1 MKVDKG
7 KKMNY
12 ENYIN
17 DNYTQKINEASK
29 LLNEAKV
36 LLSSEN
42 IDSLLSAKFAL
53 LSAQLR
59 ELVINVNELKT
70 SELKE
75 HITYYNHNQLQK
87 SYTKNKEDL
96 INSLALQIDFNALFA
111 ANKNEFINI
120 TKQEFSKELQR
131 LLNENESL
139 ENAINILK
147 AKVEN
152 TTQEANKALNERLES
167 LELENLTKELLRAE
181 ITRLSN
187 EALKENAPFISQESA
202 KELLA
207 NEDFLANLVSDILN
221 HSVLASKIKYEL
233 GKVLESINKQALE
246 RALNHKELKKMMLLQ
261 DMIIASLS
269 LQNELK
275 IISENMI
282 FINDYKLIEK
292 RKEFLESL
300 DKENAKLL
308 FENKFKAV

>member
-1 MKVDKG
+1 
-7 KKMNY
+7 MNY

-29 LLNEAKV
+29 LLNEAKD
-36 LLSSEN
+36 LLRAEN

-59 ELVINVNELKT
+59 ELVNSVSETKT

-75 HITYYNHNQLQK
+75 HITYYNHNELQK

-96 INSLALQIDFNALFA
+96 IQSLALQIDFNALFA

-139 ENAINILK
+139 ENAINALK

-181 ITRLSN
+181 IARLSN

>member
-1 MKVDKG
+1 
-7 KKMNY
+7 MNY

-17 DNYTQKINEASK
+17 GNYAEKIGEASK
-29 LLNEAKV
+29 LLNEAKD
-36 LLSSEN
+36 LLRAEN

-59 ELVINVNELKT
+59 ELVNSVSETKT

-75 HITYYNHNQLQK
+75 HITYYNHNELQK

-139 ENAINILK
+139 ENAINALK

-152 TTQEANKALNERLES
+152 TTQEANNALNQRLES
-167 LELENLTKELLRAE
+167 LELERLTKELLRAE

-187 EALKENAPFISQESA
+187 KALKENAPFISQESA

-233 GKVLESINKQALE
+233 AKVLEGINKQALE

>member
-1 MKVDKG
+1 
-7 KKMNY
+7 MNY

-17 DNYTQKINEASK
+17 GNYAEKIGEASK
-29 LLNEAKV
+29 LLNEAKD
-36 LLSSEN
+36 LLRAEN

-53 LSAQLR
+53 LSAELR

-87 SYTKNKEDL
+87 SYAKNKEDL

-139 ENAINILK
+139 ENAINALK

-167 LELENLTKELLRAE
+167 LELERLTKELLRAE
-181 ITRLSN
+181 ITRLSK

-202 KELLA
+202 KELLRD
-207 NEDFLANLVSDILN
+207 EDFLENLVSDILN
-221 HSVLASKIKYEL
+221 HSVLEGKIKYEL

-246 RALNHKELKKMMLLQ
+246 RALNHKELKKMMILQ

>member
-1 MKVDKG
+1 
-7 KKMNY
+7 MNY

-29 LLNEAKV
+29 LLNEAKD
-36 LLSSEN
+36 LLRAEN

-53 LSAQLR
+53 LSAELR

-70 SELKE
+70 GELKE
-75 HITYYNHNQLQK
+75 HITYYNHNELQK

-96 INSLALQIDFNALFA
+96 IQSLALQIDFNALFA

-147 AKVEN
+147 ERVEN
-152 TTQEANKALNERLES
+152 TTQEANNALNQRLES

-181 ITRLSN
+181 IARLSN

-207 NEDFLANLVSDILN
+207 NEDFLENLVSDILN
-221 HSVLASKIKYEL
+221 HSVLEGKIKYEL
-233 GKVLESINKQALE
+233 AKVLESINKQALE

-292 RKEFLESL
+292 RKEFIESL

>member
-1 MKVDKG
+1 M
-7 KKMNY
+7 
-12 ENYIN
+12 
-17 DNYTQKINEASK
+17 
-29 LLNEAKV
+29 
-36 LLSSEN
+36 
-42 IDSLLSAKFAL
+42 
-53 LSAQLR
+53 
-59 ELVINVNELKT
+59 
-70 SELKE
+70 
-75 HITYYNHNQLQK
+75 
-87 SYTKNKEDL
+87 
-96 INSLALQIDFNALFA
+96 

-147 AKVEN
+147 ERVEN
-152 TTQEANKALNERLES
+152 TTQNANIALNERLES

-187 EALKENAPFISQESA
+187 EALKENAPFISKESA
-202 KELLA
+202 KELLT

-233 GKVLESINKQALE
+233 AKVLENINKQALE
-246 RALNHKELKKMMLLQ
+246 RALNHKELKKMMILQ
-261 DMIIASLS
+261 NMIIASLS

-275 IISENMI
+275 IISENMV

-292 RKEFLESL
+292 RKEFLENL

>member
-1 MKVDKG
+1 
-7 KKMNY
+7 MNY

-17 DNYTQKINEASK
+17 DNYTQKINEARK

-59 ELVINVNELKT
+59 ELVNSVSETKT

-75 HITYYNHNQLQK
+75 HITYYNHNELQK
-87 SYTKNKEDL
+87 SYAKNKEDL

-139 ENAINILK
+139 ENAINALK

-246 RALNHKELKKMMLLQ
+246 RALNHKELKKMMILQ

>member
-1 MKVDKG
+1 
-7 KKMNY
+7 MNY

-17 DNYTQKINEASK
+17 ESYAEKIGEASK
-29 LLNEAKV
+29 LLNEAKD
-36 LLSSEN
+36 LLKAEN
-42 IDSLLSAKFAL
+42 IDSLLNAKFAL
-53 LSAQLR
+53 LSMELR
-59 ELVINVNELKT
+59 ELIINNNELKT

-75 HITYYNHNQLQK
+75 HIIYYNHDELQK
-87 SYTKNKEDL
+87 SYAKNKEDL
-96 INSLALQIDFNALFA
+96 INSLALQIDFNALFV

-120 TKQEFSKELQR
+120 TKAEFSKELQR

-139 ENAINILK
+139 ENAINLLK
-147 AKVEN
+147 ERVEN
-152 TTQEANKALNERLES
+152 TTQNANIALNERLES
-167 LELENLTKELLRAE
+167 LELERLTKELLRAE

-187 EALKENAPFISQESA
+187 EALRENATFISKESA

-233 GKVLESINKQALE
+233 AKVLESINKQALE
-246 RALNHKELKKMMLLQ
+246 RALNHKELKKMMILQ
-261 DMIIASLS
+261 NMIIASLS

-275 IISENMI
+275 IISENMA

-292 RKEFLESL
+292 RKEFLENL

>member
-1 MKVDKG
+1 
-7 KKMNY
+7 MNY

-17 DNYTQKINEASK
+17 GNYAEKIGEASK
-29 LLNEAKV
+29 LLNEAKD

-53 LSAQLR
+53 LSKGLR
-59 ELVINVNELKT
+59 ELIININESKT
-70 SELKE
+70 NELKE
-75 HITYYNHNQLQK
+75 HITYYNHNELQK

-120 TKQEFSKELQR
+120 TKEEFSKELQR

-139 ENAINILK
+139 ENAINALK

-152 TTQEANKALNERLES
+152 TTQEANIALNERLES

-181 ITRLSN
+181 ITRLSS
-187 EALKENAPFISQESA
+187 EALKENAPFISKESA
-202 KELLA
+202 KELLRD
-207 NEDFLANLVSDILN
+207 EDFLENLVSDILN
-221 HSVLASKIKYEL
+221 HSILEGKIKYEL
-233 GKVLESINKQALE
+233 AQVLESINKQALE
-246 RALNHKELKKMMLLQ
+246 RALNHKELKKMMILQ

>member
-1 MKVDKG
+1 
-7 KKMNY
+7 MNY

-36 LLSSEN
+36 LLRAEN

-53 LSAQLR
+53 LSAELR
-59 ELVINVNELKT
+59 ELIVNVNELKT

-139 ENAINILK
+139 ENAINALK

-275 IISENMI
+275 IISENMT

>member
-1 MKVDKG
+1 
-7 KKMNY
+7 MNY

-17 DNYTQKINEASK
+17 GNYAEKIGEASK

-53 LSAQLR
+53 LSAELR
-59 ELVINVNELKT
+59 ELVNSVSETKT

-87 SYTKNKEDL
+87 SYAKNKEDL

-139 ENAINILK
+139 ENAINALK

-181 ITRLSN
+181 ITRLSK

-202 KELLA
+202 KELLRD
-207 NEDFLANLVSDILN
+207 EDFLQNLVSDILN

-246 RALNHKELKKMMLLQ
+246 RALNHKELKKMMILQ

>member
-1 MKVDKG
+1 
-7 KKMNY
+7 MNY

-59 ELVINVNELKT
+59 ELVNSVSETKT

-75 HITYYNHNQLQK
+75 HITYYNHNELQK
-87 SYTKNKEDL
+87 SYVKNKEDL

-139 ENAINILK
+139 ENAINALK

-246 RALNHKELKKMMLLQ
+246 RALNHKELKKMMILQ

-275 IISENMI
+275 IIGENMI

>member
-1 MKVDKG
+1 
-7 KKMNY
+7 MNY

-42 IDSLLSAKFAL
+42 IDSILSAKFAL

-59 ELVINVNELKT
+59 ELVNSVSETKT

-75 HITYYNHNQLQK
+75 HITYYNHNELQK
-87 SYTKNKEDL
+87 SYAKNKEDL

-139 ENAINILK
+139 ENAINALK

-246 RALNHKELKKMMLLQ
+246 RALNHKELKKMMILQ

>member
-1 MKVDKG
+1 
-7 KKMNY
+7 MNY

-17 DNYTQKINEASK
+17 GNYAEKIGEASK
-29 LLNEAKV
+29 LLNEAKD
-36 LLSSEN
+36 LLRAEN

-53 LSAQLR
+53 LSAELR

-70 SELKE
+70 GELKE
-75 HITYYNHNQLQK
+75 HITYYNHNELQK

-139 ENAINILK
+139 ENAINALK

-181 ITRLSN
+181 IARLSN

>member
-1 MKVDKG
+1 
-7 KKMNY
+7 MNY

-17 DNYTQKINEASK
+17 ANYAEKIGEASK

-36 LLSSEN
+36 LLRAEN

-53 LSAQLR
+53 LSAELR

-70 SELKE
+70 GELKE
-75 HITYYNHNQLQK
+75 HITYYNHNELQK

-147 AKVEN
+147 ERVEN
-152 TTQEANKALNERLES
+152 TTQEANNALNQRLES
-167 LELENLTKELLRAE
+167 LELERLTKELLRAE
-181 ITRLSN
+181 ITRLSK

-221 HSVLASKIKYEL
+221 HSVLEGKIKYEL
-233 GKVLESINKQALE
+233 AKVLEGINKQALE
-246 RALNHKELKKMMLLQ
+246 RALNHKELKKMMILQ

>member
-1 MKVDKG
+1 M
-7 KKMNY
+7 
-12 ENYIN
+12 
-17 DNYTQKINEASK
+17 
-29 LLNEAKV
+29 
-36 LLSSEN
+36 
-42 IDSLLSAKFAL
+42 
-53 LSAQLR
+53 
-59 ELVINVNELKT
+59 
-70 SELKE
+70 
-75 HITYYNHNQLQK
+75 
-87 SYTKNKEDL
+87 
-96 INSLALQIDFNALFA
+96 
-111 ANKNEFINI
+111 
-120 TKQEFSKELQR
+120 
-131 LLNENESL
+131 
-139 ENAINILK
+139 
-147 AKVEN
+147 EN

-181 ITRLSN
+181 IARLSN

>member
-1 MKVDKG
+1 
-7 KKMNY
+7 MNY

-36 LLSSEN
+36 LLRAEN

-53 LSAQLR
+53 LSAELR
-59 ELVINVNELKT
+59 ELIVNVNELKT

-139 ENAINILK
+139 ENAINALK

-207 NEDFLANLVSDILN
+207 NEDFFENLVSDILN

-275 IISENMI
+275 IISENMT

>member
-1 MKVDKG
+1 
-7 KKMNY
+7 MNY

-36 LLSSEN
+36 LLRAEN

-53 LSAQLR
+53 LSAELR

-87 SYTKNKEDL
+87 SYAKNKEDL

-139 ENAINILK
+139 ENAINALK

-221 HSVLASKIKYEL
+221 HSILASKIKYEL

-246 RALNHKELKKMMLLQ
+246 RALNHKELKKMVLLQ

>member
-1 MKVDKG
+1 
-7 KKMNY
+7 MNY

-36 LLSSEN
+36 LLRAEN

-53 LSAQLR
+53 LSAELR
-59 ELVINVNELKT
+59 ELVNSVSETKT

-75 HITYYNHNQLQK
+75 HITYYNHNELQK
-87 SYTKNKEDL
+87 SYAKNKEDL

-139 ENAINILK
+139 ENAINALK

-167 LELENLTKELLRAE
+167 LELKRLTKELLRAE

-246 RALNHKELKKMMLLQ
+246 RALNHKELKKMMILQ

>member
-1 MKVDKG
+1 
-7 KKMNY
+7 MNY

-59 ELVINVNELKT
+59 ELVNSVSETKT

-75 HITYYNHNQLQK
+75 HITYYNHNELQK
-87 SYTKNKEDL
+87 SYVKNKEDL

-139 ENAINILK
+139 ENAINALK

-246 RALNHKELKKMMLLQ
+246 RALNHKELKKMMILQ

>member
-1 MKVDKG
+1 
-7 KKMNY
+7 MNY

-17 DNYTQKINEASK
+17 DNYTQKINEARK

-59 ELVINVNELKT
+59 ELVNSVSETKT

-75 HITYYNHNQLQK
+75 HITYYNHNELQK

-139 ENAINILK
+139 ENAINALK

-246 RALNHKELKKMMLLQ
+246 RALNHKELKKMMILQ

>member
-167 LELENLTKELLRAE
+167 LELERLTKELLRAE

-233 GKVLESINKQALE
+233 NKVLESINKQALE
-246 RALNHKELKKMMLLQ
+246 RALNHKELKKMMILQ

-275 IISENMI
+275 IISENMV

-292 RKEFLESL
+292 RKEFLENL
-300 DKENAKLL
+300 DKENAK
-308 FENKFKAV
+308 ENKFKAV

>member
-29 LLNEAKV
+29 LLNEAKD
-36 LLSSEN
+36 LLRAEN
-42 IDSLLSAKFAL
+42 IDSLLNAKFAL
-53 LSAQLR
+53 LSAELR
-59 ELVINVNELKT
+59 ELINSVSETKT
-70 SELKE
+70 GELKE
-75 HITYYNHNQLQK
+75 HLTHYNYNELQK

-96 INSLALQIDFNALFA
+96 IQSLALQIDFNALFA

-147 AKVEN
+147 ERVEN
-152 TTQEANKALNERLES
+152 TTQNANIALNQRLEG
-167 LELENLTKELLRAE
+167 LELERLTKELLRAE

-187 EALKENAPFISQESA
+187 KALKENAPFISQESA
-202 KELLA
+202 KELLSD
-207 NEDFLANLVSDILN
+207 EGFLENLVSDILN
-221 HSVLASKIKYEL
+221 HSVLEGKIKYEL
-233 GKVLESINKQALE
+233 AKVLESINKQALE
-246 RALNHKELKKMMLLQ
+246 RALNHKELKKMMILQ

-275 IISENMI
+275 IISENMV

-292 RKEFLESL
+292 RKEFLENL
-300 DKENAKLL
+300 DKETAK
-308 FENKFKAV
+308 ENKFKAV

>member
-1 MKVDKG
+1 
-7 KKMNY
+7 MNY

-59 ELVINVNELKT
+59 ELVNSVSETKT

-75 HITYYNHNQLQK
+75 HITYYNHNELQK
-87 SYTKNKEDL
+87 SYAKNKEDL

-167 LELENLTKELLRAE
+167 LELKRLTKELLRAE

-246 RALNHKELKKMMLLQ
+246 RVLNHKELKKMMLLQ

-282 FINDYKLIEK
+282 LINDYKLIEK
-292 RKEFLESL
+292 HKEFLESL

>member
-1 MKVDKG
+1 
-7 KKMNY
+7 MNY

-59 ELVINVNELKT
+59 ELVNSVSETKT

-75 HITYYNHNQLQK
+75 HITYYNHNELQK
-87 SYTKNKEDL
+87 SYAKNKEDL

-139 ENAINILK
+139 ENAINALK

-246 RALNHKELKKMMLLQ
+246 RALNHKELKKMMILQ

>member
-1 MKVDKG
+1 
-7 KKMNY
+7 MNY

-36 LLSSEN
+36 LLRAEN

-59 ELVINVNELKT
+59 ELVNSVSETKT

-87 SYTKNKEDL
+87 SYAKNKEDL
-96 INSLALQIDFNALFA
+96 IQSLALQIDFNALFA

-139 ENAINILK
+139 ENAINALK

>member
-1 MKVDKG
+1 
-7 KKMNY
+7 MNY

-53 LSAQLR
+53 LSAELR
-59 ELVINVNELKT
+59 ELIVNVNELKT

-75 HITYYNHNQLQK
+75 HITYYNHNELQK

-139 ENAINILK
+139 ENAINALK

>member
-1 MKVDKG
+1 
-7 KKMNY
+7 MNY

-36 LLSSEN
+36 LLRAEN

-53 LSAQLR
+53 LSAELR
-59 ELVINVNELKT
+59 ELVNSVSETKT

-75 HITYYNHNQLQK
+75 HITYYNHNELQK
-87 SYTKNKEDL
+87 SYAKNKEDL

-120 TKQEFSKELQR
+120 TKQEFSKELQL

-139 ENAINILK
+139 ENAINALK

-167 LELENLTKELLRAE
+167 LELKRLTKELLRAE

-246 RALNHKELKKMMLLQ
+246 RALNHKELKKMMILQ

>member
-1 MKVDKG
+1 
-7 KKMNY
+7 MNY

-17 DNYTQKINEASK
+17 DNYTKKINEASK

-59 ELVINVNELKT
+59 ELVNSVSETKT

-75 HITYYNHNQLQK
+75 HITYYNHNELQK
-87 SYTKNKEDL
+87 SYAKNKEDL

-167 LELENLTKELLRAE
+167 LELKRLTKELLRAE

-246 RALNHKELKKMMLLQ
+246 RVLNHKELKKMMLLQ

-282 FINDYKLIEK
+282 LINDYKLIEK